1 MKRKMFED
9 LRNRK
14 TVSTL
19 LTMLKDKSDLLNK
32 PVKIMEICGTHT
44 VTAYRSGLSKALSNI
59 GIELISGPGCPV
71 CITPDGIVAAAID
84 LVTSRSNIILTS
96 FGDMLR
102 VPGSKGSLLTVCPAK
117 GSSVRI
123 IYSPEE
129 ILKLAESNPTKMI
142 VFLAVGFETTIP
154 SIAYIVKEALRY
166 NLKNFSLISAL
177 RLVPPPLEV
186 ILKSPGIKLNGF
198 LYPGH
203 VSVIIGTVPY
213 EFVAKDFKLPGAI
226 TGFEPADMLL
236 GILDVLNQM
245 IKKEAKVNNAYK
257 RVVQREGNPK
267 ALDLI
272 YEIFDTVDAEWRGF
286 GIIPAS
292 GLQLKKEYS
301 KFSASEKFSL
311 NFNEGW
317 GHEECLCGEVVKGAI
332 VPEKCPLYKK
342 VCTPENPHGPCMV
355 SYEGTCLIHYKYG
368 ESKWSV

>member
-14 TVSTL
+14 TVGIL
-19 LTMLKDKSDLLNK
+19 LTMLKDKCELLNK

-84 LVTSRSNIILTS
+84 LVTSQSNVILTS

-102 VPGSKGSLLTVCPAK
+102 VPGSKGSLLTVCPAR
-117 GSSVRI
+117 GSSVKI

-129 ILKLAESNPTKMI
+129 IIKLAEATPAKTI
-142 VFLAVGFETTIP
+142 VFLGVGFETTIP
-154 SIAYIVKEALRY
+154 SIAYIIKEAHRR
-166 NLKNFSLISAL
+166 NLKNFSMISAL

-186 ILKSPGIKLNGF
+186 ILKSPGTKLNGF

-203 VSVIIGTVPY
+203 VSVIIGTEPY
-213 EFVAKDFKLPGAI
+213 EFVAKDYNLPGAI

-236 GILDVLNQM
+236 GILDVLNQI
-245 IKKEAKVNNAYK
+245 IKKEARVNNAYE
-257 RVVQREGNPK
+257 RVVQKEGNPK
-267 ALDLI
+267 ALDLM
-272 YEIFDTVDAEWRGF
+272 YEIFDIIDAEWRGF
-286 GIIPAS
+286 GFIPAS
-292 GLQLKKEYS
+292 GLQLKKEYNT
-301 KFSASEKFSL
+301 FSASKKFSL
-311 NFNEGW
+311 DFNEGW

-332 VPEKCPLYKK
+332 PPEKCALYKK
-342 VCTPENPHGPCMV
+342 VCTPENPRGPCMV

-368 ESKWSV
+368 ESKWNV